1 MTELWYLRSKN
12 VHCQIRLL
20 LSHLKCELWPFLD
33 FIANNLLH
41 LHKLSLLE
49 ISDDLRIRM
58 GVCFLYDFQLFAS
71 YILN

>member
-1 MTELWYLRSKN
+1 MMELWYLRSKH
-12 VHCQIRLL
+12 VRCQIRLPL
-20 LSHLKCELWPFLD
+20 NHFKCELWPFLD
-33 FIANNLLH
+33 FVANNLLH
-41 LHKLSLLE
+41 LLKLSLLE